1 MSSVLKKFS
10 QIPVRVKYLI
20 GLGAAAAEKTGVGA
34 NGVSA
39 FSLAP
44 GEHINVES
52 LALAADVT
60 SAASYSGSV
69 AVGAGKLFKDMG
81 RQITV
86 LDTDDATHLAL
97 YRQVQIVDGPTTE
110 GVGGDESN
118 GFNANIYL
126 RVWAADGLNVV
137 VARTG

>member
-1 MSSVLKKFS
+1 MSSVLKSYS
-10 QIPVRVKYLI
+10 QIPVRAKYLI
-20 GLGAAAAEKTGVGA
+20 GIAAAAAEGEGVGA

-44 GEHINVES
+44 GEHVNVES
-52 LALAADVT
+52 LAVAAAVEDAAGYSEAVT
-60 SAASYSGSV
+60 
-69 AVGAGKLFKDMG
+69 VGAGKLFKDMG

-86 LDTDDATHLAL
+86 LGTDDATHIAV
-97 YRQVQIVDGPTTE
+97 YRQVQVVDGPTTE
-110 GVGGDESN
+110 GVGGGDAN

>member
-1 MSSVLKKFS
+1 MSSVLKSYS
-10 QIPVRVKYLI
+10 QIPVRAKYLI
-20 GLGAAAAEKTGVGA
+20 GIAAAAAQKTGVGA

-52 LALAADVT
+52 LAMAADVT
-60 SAASYSGSV
+60 AAASYSGSV

-86 LDTDDATHLAL
+86 LDTDDATHLAV
-97 YRQVQIVDGPTTE
+97 YRQVQIVDGAANE

>member
-1 MSSVLKKFS
+1 MSSVLKSYS
-10 QIPVRVKYLI
+10 QIPVRAKYLI
-20 GLGAAAAEKTGVGA
+20 GIAAAAAQKTGVGA
-34 NGVSA
+34 DGVSA

-52 LALAADVT
+52 LAMADAVT
-60 SAASYSGSV
+60 DAASYSGSV

-86 LDTDDATHLAL
+86 LDTDDATHLAV
-97 YRQVQIVDGPTTE
+97 YRQVQIVDGATNE
-110 GVGGDESN
+110 GVGGGEAD